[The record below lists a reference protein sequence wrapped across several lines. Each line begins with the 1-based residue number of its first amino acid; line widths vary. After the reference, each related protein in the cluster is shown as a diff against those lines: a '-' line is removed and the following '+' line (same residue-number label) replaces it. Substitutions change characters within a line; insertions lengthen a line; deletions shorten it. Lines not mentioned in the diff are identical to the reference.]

1 MSQQEFDTVEK
12 EISQAPQRD
21 YFGVPLTI
29 NRVFAGHVDTF
40 VPYAH
45 GGRFLLLNLDEK
57 LWYDSR
63 VILRFAQFGGMGKEE
78 LARFDKRLL
87 EIARPAE
94 PSGEFFI

>member
-1 MSQQEFDTVEK
+1 MSKQEYDTVEK
-12 EISQAPQRD
+12 QIAQAPQRE
-21 YFGVPLTI
+21 YLGVPLTI
-29 NRVFAGHVDTF
+29 NSVLVGHVDTF

-45 GGRFLLLNLDEK
+45 GGIFLLLNLDEK

-63 VILRFAQFGGMGKEE
+63 VILRFAQFGGMSKEE